1 MYDSPDSFTE
11 NQEEPLKKLF
21 ILNMLKNTQH
31 ESYIR
36 NIEADH
42 ERPTSRTESNI
53 ICIYSLGNEKLPK
66 VFK

>member
-1 MYDSPDSFTE
+1 
-11 NQEEPLKKLF
+11 
-21 ILNMLKNTQH
+21 MLKNTQH
-31 ESYIR
+31 ESHIR